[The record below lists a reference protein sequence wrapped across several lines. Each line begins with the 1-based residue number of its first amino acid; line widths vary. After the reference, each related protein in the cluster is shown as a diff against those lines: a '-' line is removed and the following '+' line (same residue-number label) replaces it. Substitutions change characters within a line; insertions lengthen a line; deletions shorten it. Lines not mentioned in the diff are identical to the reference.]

1 MFTLSNILKIN
12 AISSG
17 VTGLLL
23 VEFSKFSATLFGI
36 DTQVPFILV
45 GLFLI
50 VFSIFVMYNAFQK
63 PFRPK
68 QIVSIIWLDR
78 LWVIA
83 SLLVAVLCYSSI
95 STIGIVLI
103 LAVAAWV
110 GLMAYLQN
118 AKLIRV

>member
-1 MFTLSNILKIN
+1 MLTLSNILKIN

-17 VTGLLL
+17 ATGLLL
-23 VEFSKFSATLFGI
+23 VVFSKFSAGLFGI
-36 DTQVPFILV
+36 GTQAPFILV

-50 VFSIFVMYNAFQK
+50 GFSIFVMYNAFQK
-63 PFRPK
+63 PFKPR

-78 LWVIA
+78 LWVLV
-83 SLLVAVLCYSSI
+83 SLLVIAIYNTSI
-95 STIGIVLI
+95 STIGLLLI
-103 LAVAAWV
+103 LAVAVWV